1 MKKGI
6 IILVILVILVL
17 GYGAS
22 AYNGFVKQ
30 NVAIDGQW
38 AQVDNQYQRRF
49 DLIPNLEASVKGAFT
64 QEQEVFGAIAEARTR
79 YAGAGSPE
87 AKAAAANEYEGAL
100 ARLLVV
106 MEQYPTLN
114 SLATVQDFMV
124 QLEGTENRLSVE
136 RMRYNEAV
144 RDYNTSVKTF
154 PSVVIAGIFG
164 FDERTYLESAEEAAT
179 APKVSF

>member
-1 MKKGI
+1 MV
-6 IILVILVILVL
+6 VILLVL
-17 GYGAS
+17 IGGYGTS
-22 AYNGFVKQ
+22 VYNGFVKQ
-30 NVAIDGQW
+30 NVAIDGAW
-38 AQVDNQYQRRF
+38 AQVENQYQRRF

-79 YAGAGSPE
+79 YAGASSPE
-87 AKAAAANEYEGAL
+87 TKAAAANQYEGAL

-114 SLATVQDFMV
+114 SLATVQDLMV

-144 RDYNTSVKTF
+144 RDYNAGIKTF
-154 PSVVIAGIFG
+154 PAVLIAGVFG
-164 FDERTYLESAEEAAT
+164 FDARTFLESAEEAAT